1 MSEKR
6 SGSKPESEDPKTSI
20 EYRRN
25 HTCLGYPDEIGNKM
39 QKKEEKNWR
48 GKVKEP
54 HPIKLRRELQRNA
67 APNQRY
73 KKKKKEENNQN
84 TLPKTETKDIK

>member
-39 QKKEEKNWR
+39 QKKRKKLKRQSQRTAPDKTSPRTAEERGSKPKIQKEKN
-48 GKVKEP
+48 
-54 HPIKLRRELQRNA
+54 
-67 APNQRY
+67 
-73 KKKKKEENNQN
+73 EENNQN